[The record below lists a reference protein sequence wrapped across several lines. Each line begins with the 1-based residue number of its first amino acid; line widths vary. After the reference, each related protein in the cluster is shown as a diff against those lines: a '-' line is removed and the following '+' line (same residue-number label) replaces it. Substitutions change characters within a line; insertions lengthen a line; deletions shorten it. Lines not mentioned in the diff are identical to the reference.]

1 MKIGG
6 FQKFSLLDYPGKISA
21 IVFTQGCN
29 FCCPYCHNPE
39 LLPSGRECQVSQG
52 EILEF
57 LESRKGRLDAVVIT
71 GGEPTLQPDLLD
83 FISQIKKLGYFVKLD
98 TNGSNPKVLREIFEH
113 KLVDYVAMDI
123 KSPLDQYKIYTCNKD
138 YSESIKASVK
148 LIIES
153 AISHEFRTTVV
164 RSLLSEEDLCEIAKM
179 LKGTKNYIMQKFV
192 PSKVLDARFLKADT
206 YTDEEFEKIKK
217 FMVSEVPSCSFR

>member
-39 LLPSGRECQVSQG
+39 LLPLNREAQMSQN
-52 EILEF
+52 EVLEF
-57 LESRKGRLDAVVIT
+57 LKTRKGRLDAVVIT
-71 GGEPTLQPDLLD
+71 GGEPTLQPYLLN
-83 FISQIKKLGYFVKLD
+83 FISEIKKLGYLVKLD
-98 TNGSNPKVLREIFEH
+98 TNGSNPIVLREILEH
-113 KLVDYVAMDI
+113 KLVDYVAMDV
-123 KSPLDQYKIYTCNKD
+123 KAPLDK
-138 YSESIKASVK
+138 YSAYVNAHISTNNVIESIK

-153 AISHEFRTTVV
+153 NVEHEFRTTVV
-164 RSLLSEEDLCEIAKM
+164 RSLLSEYDLCEVAKM

-192 PSKVLDARFLKADT
+192 PSKVLDEHLLLADT

-217 FMVSEVPSCSFR
+217 LIGNEVPCCSFR